1 MTDRPTIFQGGTCS
15 GHLIKVPMT
24 LISETPSWK
33 HLSQLRDELQG
44 ITLGDLFAADA
55 ERAARLNVDLGDL
68 YIDYARQRVTPDVLA
83 GLVSLAEAA
92 DVPGFLARMTAGEEV
107 NTSEDRA
114 ALHTAVRGT
123 GGADVRAEIDAAD
136 AAMQQFVAAVH
147 SGEVVSAT
155 GQPFSAV
162 LAIGIG
168 GSELG
173 PALALDALGDA
184 TEMKLDVR
192 MCANIDG
199 IAFERATDGLDAAA
213 TLVVV
218 ISKSFRT
225 METGA
230 NAERAQ
236 AWMRRAVGE
245 DWARN
250 FTAVSANVDEVGHFG
265 IAADRVFPMW
275 DWVGGRYSLW
285 SAAGLPVA
293 LAFGWDVFAALRAG
307 AAEMDRHALTAPI
320 AVNAPMLLA
329 MLTVWNTDFLDYG
342 AEACVPYDTRLARLV
357 DHLQQLEM
365 ESNGKRVTAE
375 GYPVD
380 YATQPVVFGGI
391 GLNAQ
396 HAFFQQLHQG
406 TAAPVDILLPARA
419 PTGDEA
425 QHDLLISS
433 ALAQADALAFGRD
446 NMAEPHRHYPGD
458 RPSTVIVYGD
468 FSPRVLGKLIAL
480 YEHKTVCAAALWG
493 INPFDQWGVELG
505 KEMGDA
511 VLPMLGDAD
520 AAPPSLGP
528 LIAAVARMRQG

>member
-1 MTDRPTIFQGGTCS
+1 
-15 GHLIKVPMT
+15 MT
-24 LISETPSWK
+24 LISETPAWK

-55 ERAARLNVDLGDL
+55 ERAARFNVDLGDL
-68 YIDYARQRVTPDVLA
+68 FIDFSRQRVTSDVLA

-92 DVPGFLARMTAGEEV
+92 GVPGFLARMTAGEKV
-107 NTSEDRA
+107 NTSEGRA

-184 TEMKLDVR
+184 AARKLDVR

-218 ISKSFRT
+218 VSKSFRT

-250 FTAVSANVDEVGHFG
+250 FAAVSANVDEVGHFG

-293 LAFGWDVFAALRAG
+293 LSFGWDVFAELRAG

-320 AVNAPMLLA
+320 EVNAPMLLA
-329 MLTVWNTDFLDYG
+329 MLSVWNADFLAYG

-468 FSPRVLGKLIAL
+468 LSPHMLGKLIAL

-520 AAPPSLGP
+520 GAPPSLGP